1 MEEASTL
8 HRPVYECGSSG
19 FSGVTLTGSARV
31 SDAELELE
39 LELEVRAQS
48 VLAIYCIPVPVSTL
62 WSIPRL
68 LRTQEETPLREEW
81 RSRSR

>member
-8 HRPVYECGSSG
+8 HRPVCECGRSG
-19 FSGVTLTGSARV
+19 FSGVALPGSARV
-31 SDAELELE
+31 SDAE

-48 VLAIYCIPVPVSTL
+48 VLAIYCFPVVQVSTL

-81 RSRSR
+81 RSTSR